1 MPTAPVVP
9 EDLGTLSPDDLANLL
24 RDYRAYA
31 VELSNDDSTPLAD
44 LEAAQAQLGTI
55 SGQVDE
61 VRRRADV
68 VAAINAVNQDDPET
82 PSEPEPES
90 TPDQPEQPESQPEPT
105 SQEPVAVTAAVDHPD
120 PATQLPAQADQTYVS
135 MVAAHD
141 VPDFA
146 SGSTLQSWGD
156 AARAVESRL
165 ATYPGRAGTPASSGG
180 ARFSTTGRTDGPFNT
195 NITIKPEQRQ
205 YLAKNF
211 KFKNPVR
218 HGAVRFRRD
227 YPDELRASTTNA
239 YDRALFA
246 ANERRLPGGSLME
259 SQRRLVQAG
268 RSLTA
273 AAGWCAISENLY
285 RLCELESLDGILGL
299 PELQA
304 DRGGFQV
311 PEDGGP
317 DFTTIWNSIGDAGD
331 VILTEY
337 EIQQGTV
344 KVCTDIP
351 CPDFVDTR
359 LDVAYACLT
368 GSLLQRR
375 GWPEIIARFSSG
387 AMIALA
393 HKVNEAVIE
402 AIVTA
407 AGAATVIPAD
417 PGGDDAAAAL
427 LSGVE
432 LGIVDMKY
440 RNRMPFASTL
450 EVVLP
455 FWSLAVIRAA
465 LSRRSGVGMLSVPDS
480 AIVAWFNE
488 RGAAPNFVYDWQDA
502 LSGLAGG
509 PGGTTAIT
517 EFPATMDFLVYP
529 AGTFTKIV
537 ADVVSLDTI
546 YDSANLVNNEYIA
559 LFAEEGFGVIQTCP
573 DARQYT
579 VPVDVSGCVGCITG
593 GTS

>member
-31 VELSNDDSTPLAD
+31 VELSEDDSTPLAD
-44 LEAAQAQLGTI
+44 LEAAQTQLGTI
-55 SGQVDE
+55 SGLVDE
-61 VRRRADV
+61 ARRRADV
-68 VAAINAVNQDDPET
+68 VAAINAANQDGPET
-82 PSEPEPES
+82 PEPEPES
-90 TPDQPEQPESQPEPT
+90 TPDQPEQPEPQPEPT

-141 VPDFA
+141 VPDFS
-146 SGSTLQSWGD
+146 SGATLSSWGD

-165 ATYPGRAGTPASSGG
+165 AAYPGRSAPPAESHGP
-180 ARFSTTGRTDGPFNT
+180 RYSTNGSKSVFNT
-195 NITIKPEQRQ
+195 NITIKPEQRE
-205 YLAKNF
+205 YLAREF
-211 KFKNPVR
+211 KIKNPTR

-227 YPDELRASTTNA
+227 YPDELRANTTNV

-259 SQRRLVQAG
+259 SQRRLVEAG

-273 AAGWCAISENLY
+273 AAGWCAISENIY
-285 RLCELESLDGILGL
+285 RLCELESLDGILDL

-351 CPDFVDTR
+351 CPNFVDTR

-387 AMIALA
+387 TMIALA

-417 PGGDDAAAAL
+417 PGGDDAAAAV

-440 RNRMPFASTL
+440 RNRMPFAASL

-455 FWSLAVIRAA
+455 FWSLAVMRAA
-465 LSRRSGVGMLSVPDS
+465 LARRSGVGMLSVPDS
-480 AIVAWFNE
+480 ALLAWFNE
-488 RGAAPNFVYDWQDA
+488 RGATPRFVYDWQDA

-537 ADVVSLDTI
+537 ADVISLDTI
-546 YDSANLVNNEYIA
+546 FDSANLVNNEFIA

>member
-1 MPTAPVVP
+1 MPPTAPVVP
-9 EDLGTLSPDDLANLL
+9 EDLGTLSFDDLANLL

-31 VELSNDDSTPLAD
+31 VELSADDATPLAD
-44 LEAAQAQLGTI
+44 LEAAQTQLGTI
-55 SGQVDE
+55 SGLVDE
-61 VRRRADV
+61 ARRRADV
-68 VAAINAVNQDDPET
+68 VAAINAANQETET
-82 PSEPEPES
+82 PADIPAEPVEPEQTPPEPE
-90 TPDQPEQPESQPEPT
+90 TAT
-105 SQEPVAVTAAVDHPD
+105 SQEPVAVVASAFHPD
-120 PATQLPAQADQTYVS
+120 PATQLPAKADQTYVS
-135 MVAAHD
+135 MVAASD

-146 SGSTLQSWGD
+146 SGSTLSSWGE
-156 AARAVESRL
+156 AARAVEARL
-165 ATYPGRAGTPASSGG
+165 ATYPGRAGIPTSSGG
-180 ARFSTTGRTDGPFNT
+180 ARYSTTGRTGGVFNT
-195 NITIKPEQRQ
+195 NITIKPEHRA

-211 KFKNPVR
+211 KFQNPVR

-227 YPDELRASTTNA
+227 YPEELRANSANA

-259 SQRRLVQAG
+259 SQRLQVAAG

-273 AAGWCAISENLY
+273 AAGWCAISENIY
-285 RLCELESLDGILGL
+285 RLCELESLDGILDL

-317 DFTTIWNSIGDAGD
+317 DFTSIWNSIGTAGD

-337 EIQQGTV
+337 EIQQGAV

-351 CPDFVDTR
+351 CPEFVDTR
-359 LDVAYACLT
+359 LDVVYACLT

-387 AMIALA
+387 TMIALA
-393 HKVNEAVIE
+393 HKVNQAVIQ
-402 AIVTA
+402 AIVMA
-407 AGAATVIPAD
+407 AGAPAVIPAD

-432 LGIVDMKY
+432 LGVVDMKY

-465 LSRRSGVGMLSVPDS
+465 LARRSGVGMLSVPDS
-480 AIVAWFNE
+480 AILAWFGE
-488 RGAAPNFVYDWQDA
+488 RGAAPRFVYDWQDA
-502 LSGLAGG
+502 LAGLVGG
-509 PGGTTAIT
+509 PGGAISLT

-537 ADVVSLDTI
+537 ADVISLDTI
-546 YDSANLVNNEYIA
+546 FDSANLENNEYIA